1 MTDPI
6 SEHARLTRRIRAA
19 FITAF
24 DEYDVSPGACTD
36 LYMIPVDYVY
46 DIADRVLDELE
57 TDEKADEA
65 DEGVEHP

>member
-6 SEHARLTRRIRAA
+6 SEHARLTQRIHAA

-24 DEYDVSPGACTD
+24 DEYDVSPDACTD

-57 TDEKADEA
+57 TDEKADDG

>member
-6 SEHARLTRRIRAA
+6 SEHARLTRRIREA

-24 DEYDVSPGACTD
+24 DEYDVSPDACTE

-57 TDEKADEA
+57 TDETADE
-65 DEGVEHP
+65 DVEHP

>member
-24 DEYDVSPGACTD
+24 DEYDVSPDACTD

-57 TDEKADEA
+57 TNEKADDG
-65 DEGVEHP
+65 DECVEHP